1 MHAQHC
7 RKYAVRRT
15 KGAVKAVATSAHCPL
30 CQLEAELENS
40 RSRTFPFNCR
50 RCGKFEIT
58 EEAAGVPDELRPYL
72 SSATRQASESG
83 RRLKITTTNARDL
96 AESHRRT
103 TVTER
108 LDKLLAVLARKAKSP
123 GTPSVLSLGFDYP
136 LVDAHDEREL
146 GAYLG
151 YLQEKGILREVG
163 IPSGVAYLITID
175 GWRMIEPTVRP
186 GGEPGRCF
194 VASWL
199 DDQMDEPYRTG
210 IDPAVRACGYTPVWM
225 KDIPENKG
233 ITDRILSEIRRAEFL
248 VADFT
253 GQRQSVYFEAGFAR
267 GLGREVIWCCREDDL
282 SHVHFDTRHLGHVAW
297 KDPDDLRR
305 KLEESI
311 RANIVKP
318 A

>member
-1 MHAQHC
+1 
-7 RKYAVRRT
+7 
-15 KGAVKAVATSAHCPL
+15 
-30 CQLEAELENS
+30 
-40 RSRTFPFNCR
+40 
-50 RCGKFEIT
+50 
-58 EEAAGVPDELRPYL
+58 
-72 SSATRQASESG
+72 
-83 RRLKITTTNARDL
+83 
-96 AESHRRT
+96 
-103 TVTER
+103 
-108 LDKLLAVLARKAKSP
+108 
-123 GTPSVLSLGFDYP
+123 
-136 LVDAHDEREL
+136 
-146 GAYLG
+146 
-151 YLQEKGILREVG
+151 
-163 IPSGVAYLITID
+163 
-175 GWRMIEPTVRP
+175 
-186 GGEPGRCF
+186 
-194 VASWL
+194 
-199 DDQMDEPYRTG
+199 MDEPYRTG